1 MGVQRVCTEGWKNY
15 SWVLSVG
22 VQRVGTEGWKNYSWV
37 QKVGRMVL
45 SRFKENVQ
53 MDGRSNIWL
62 AKVIVPEDGRM
73 FLRKFK
79 ENV

>member
-1 MGVQRVCTEGWKNY
+1 
-15 SWVLSVG
+15 
-22 VQRVGTEGWKNYSWV
+22 
-37 QKVGRMVL
+37 
-45 SRFKENVQ
+45 

-79 ENV
+79 ENVQKDGSMIISTETLVNYYSVVFLEHDICLCIGR